1 MPAHQKRAQDPII
14 NGCRHLLRV
23 ETDLRTFGKAVNV
36 LSC

>member
-14 NGCRHLLRV
+14 NGCRHLLRM